1 MTTITILPEEKSY
14 RAVAGKKQSIG
25 RTAGAALDALT
36 AQLDEEESGTLL
48 VIQSQRSD
56 RFFSS
61 IQKKRLVEL
70 MEKRQS
76 QILTTEEKTELED
89 LVEAELN
96 GARQRAEELLGGLKP

>member
-14 RAVAGKKQSIG
+14 RAVAGEKQSVG

-48 VIQSQRSD
+48 IIQSQRPD
-56 RFFSS
+56 RFFSLD
-61 IQKKRLVEL
+61 QKNRLVEL
-70 MEKRQS
+70 MEKCQS
-76 QILTTEEKTELED
+76 QILTKEEETELED